1 MTVFNPKDF
10 VLEHLAAGT
19 AEKDIRKELE
29 DNHGTLS
36 AVGRRLIKEVKATNP
51 EVMERRQQRLKAI
64 RGKEKGSWL
73 WTVLI
78 GVGLCVLG
86 IGVTAITHAIAGP
99 GGTFFVA
106 GGAIIIGLLTILK
119 GIWHLIR
126 WW

>member
-1 MTVFNPKDF
+1 MTVLNPNDF
-10 VLEHLAAGT
+10 VLEQMAAGT

-36 AVGRRLIKEVKATNP
+36 VVGRRLIEEVKATNP

-64 RGKEKGSWL
+64 RGGEKGSWL

-86 IGVTAITHAIAGP
+86 IGITAITHAMAGP

-106 GGAIIIGLLTILK
+106 YGAILIGLLTILK
-119 GIWHLIR
+119 GIWHFIR